1 MKDLNGNEYFTPEK
15 IAEII
20 TDKFKALD
28 SFTRQDKTEIIKM
41 QHEYTKGLNYVY
53 LECTNESWS
62 MKRYYKIVF
71 SYAFISIEYK
81 SSNVLDKNESLTIQ
95 SIKDEFRNK
104 LIYLLS
110 KTI

>member
-15 IAEII
+15 INEII
-20 TDKFKALD
+20 KDKFKTLD
-28 SFTRQDKTEIIKM
+28 GFTKEDNTEIIKLE
-41 QHEYTKGLNYVY
+41 HEYSKQLNYVY
-53 LECTNESWS
+53 LECTNPDWS

-71 SYAFISIEYK
+71 SYAFTFIEYK
-81 SSNVLDKNESLTIQ
+81 SSNVLDKDQTHGVK
-95 SIKDEFRNK
+95 SIKDEFKNK

>member
-15 IAEII
+15 VNEII
-20 TDKFKALD
+20 KEKFKTLD
-28 SFTRQDKTEIIKM
+28 SFTREDKTEIIKLE
-41 QHEYTKGLNYVY
+41 HEYTKGLNYVY
-53 LECTNESWS
+53 LEFTNPNWS

-71 SYAFISIEYK
+71 SYGFTFIEYK
-81 SSNVLDKNESLTIQ
+81 SSNVLDKDQTHSVK
-95 SIKDEFRNK
+95 SIKEEFRNK